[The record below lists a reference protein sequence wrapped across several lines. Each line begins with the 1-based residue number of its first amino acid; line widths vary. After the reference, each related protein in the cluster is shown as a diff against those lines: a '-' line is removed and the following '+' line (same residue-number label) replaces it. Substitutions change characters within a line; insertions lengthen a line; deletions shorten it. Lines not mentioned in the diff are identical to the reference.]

1 MIVNDVLVEEDVERF
16 QATLTSNDSAVNVT
30 EDKMCIS
37 ILDDDGELYS
47 LFYSHAHP
55 CHTRIINFCRGCFV
69 HRRGRPQLGGGRR
82 RLCECVCECDPWVM

>member
-16 QATLTSNDSAVNVT
+16 QATLTSNDSAVNVI
-30 EDKMCIS
+30 EDEMCIS

-55 CHTRIINFCRGCFV
+55 CHTRIINILQRLFCA
-69 HRRGRPQLGGGRR
+69 
-82 RLCECVCECDPWVM
+82 